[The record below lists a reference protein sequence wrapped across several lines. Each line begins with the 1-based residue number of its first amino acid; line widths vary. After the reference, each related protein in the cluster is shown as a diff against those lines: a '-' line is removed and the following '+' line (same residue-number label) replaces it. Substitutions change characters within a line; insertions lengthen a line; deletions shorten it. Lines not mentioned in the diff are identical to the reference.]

1 MVRIRVRYEG
11 DLRCAATHEPSGAIL
26 ATDAPK
32 DNEGRGAA
40 FSPTDLLATSLL
52 TCMLTIMGIYAKRH
66 GFDITGLEAHVDKV
80 MSEDPPR
87 RVSKLLLSI
96 RLPSGLAPRQIN
108 GLRKSAETCP
118 VHMSLHPDIQLDV
131 DFTTLD

>member
-1 MVRIRVRYEG
+1 MH
-11 DLRCAATHEPSGAIL
+11 DPSGTTL

-66 GFDITGLEAHVDKV
+66 DLDLTGLDGHVDKI
-80 MSEDPPR
+80 MSDTPPR
-87 RVSKLLLSI
+87 RVSGLKVSI
-96 RLPSGLAPRQIN
+96 RLPGGLDPRHEE
-108 GLRKSAETCP
+108 GLRRSADTCP
-118 VHMSLHPDIQLDV
+118 VRMSLHPDIQLDV
-131 DFTTLD
+131 DFTTGN

>member
-11 DLRCAATHEPSGAIL
+11 DLRCTAVHGPSDATL

-32 DNEGRGAA
+32 DNEGKGAT

-66 GFDITGLEAHVDKV
+66 HLDITSLEAEVDKI
-80 MSEDPPR
+80 MTDDLPR
-87 RVSKLLLSI
+87 RVSRLVLDI
-96 RLPSGLAPRQIN
+96 RLPRGLDSRHRE
-108 GLRKSAETCP
+108 GLRKAAETCP
-118 VHMSLHPDIQLDV
+118 VRLSLHPDIQLDV
-131 DFTTLD
+131 RITTQD